1 MPILAAVLLLS
12 LGQFGQAN
20 TGELRLTVVD
30 ASGLALQGAVELVS
44 EANHVSERLE
54 TDEQGSLSA
63 KRLPFGTYRVSVTRA
78 GFAPFAGVIDIK
90 SALPTP
96 YRVTL
101 SVAAVQ
107 SQVTVAAGETL
118 LDPHQVVSVNR
129 VGAAALAQRMTSL
142 PGRSLPDLVNAQP
155 GWLVEANGILH
166 PRGSEYQTQF
176 VVDGL
181 PMTDNRS
188 PAFAPEIGDEDV
200 RGMSILT
207 GGYPAEYGRKL
218 GGVIEVVT
226 AGQDRP
232 GFHGTAAA
240 TAGSFATRSLD
251 LSGAYSRKQTTMSLT
266 AGVAATDRYLDPPV
280 EENFTNHG
288 TTSHAAVR
296 LEHDFTPA
304 DRLGVI
310 VRRGDADFLVPNEL
324 EQEQAGQRQERSSG
338 ETAAQ
343 FSYQRIFSGRVVADF
358 RGMARDLSATL
369 RSNAQSTPIIASQD
383 RGFRELY
390 LKGTVAG
397 HAGRHEWKAGG
408 DIDAASIREA
418 FAYQITDPDR
428 FDDDTAAEFT
438 FNAARPSREQ
448 ALFVQDQWR
457 QGAWTV
463 NAGLRWDHYRL
474 VVTDH
479 ALSPRLGV
487 AWSWPAANLV
497 ARASYDRAFQT
508 PAVENLLL
516 ASDVALDSVTDDVVR
531 LPVLPSRGNFFDAGF
546 SKALSSRARVDV
558 SVFRRT
564 MDNFADDDVLLNTG
578 VSFPIAFASAEIH
591 GTEVKLEIPRWGRT
605 SGFLSYSHLRGT
617 GTLPITGGLFLG
629 DEAEELLEESDGFR
643 LSQDQTHT
651 IRGRISHQITPSLW
665 AAIAASYDSGL
676 PVEEFDGDRD
686 DAIEQYGE
694 RIVERVDFET
704 GRVRPSFSLD
714 ASAGFTLV
722 KSGARRLGLQ
732 LDARNLTNRLN
743 VINFSGLFSGTALA
757 PPRSVALRLHAE
769 F

>member
-1 MPILAAVLLLS
+1 
-12 LGQFGQAN
+12 
-20 TGELRLTVVD
+20 
-30 ASGLALQGAVELVS
+30 
-44 EANHVSERLE
+44 
-54 TDEQGSLSA
+54 
-63 KRLPFGTYRVSVTRA
+63 
-78 GFAPFAGVIDIK
+78 
-90 SALPTP
+90 
-96 YRVTL
+96 
-101 SVAAVQ
+101 
-107 SQVTVAAGETL
+107 
-118 LDPHQVVSVNR
+118 
-129 VGAAALAQRMTSL
+129 
-142 PGRSLPDLVNAQP
+142 
-155 GWLVEANGILH
+155 
-166 PRGSEYQTQF
+166 
-176 VVDGL
+176 
-181 PMTDNRS
+181 
-188 PAFAPEIGDEDV
+188 
-200 RGMSILT
+200 
-207 GGYPAEYGRKL
+207 
-218 GGVIEVVT
+218 
-226 AGQDRP
+226 
-232 GFHGTAAA
+232 
-240 TAGSFATRSLD
+240 
-251 LSGAYSRKQTTMSLT
+251 
-266 AGVAATDRYLDPPV
+266 
-280 EENFTNHG
+280 
-288 TTSHAAVR
+288 
-296 LEHDFTPA
+296 
-304 DRLGVI
+304 VI

-324 EQEQAGQRQERSSG
+324 EQQEAGQRQERSSG

-369 RSNAQSTPIIASQD
+369 RSNAQSTPILASQD

-408 DIDAASIREA
+408 DVDAASIRES
-418 FAYQITDPDR
+418 FAYQITDPDQ
-428 FDDDTAAEFT
+428 FDDDTAAAFT
-438 FNAARPSREQ
+438 FNGERPSREQ

-457 QGAWTV
+457 QGAWTL

-479 ALSPRLGV
+479 AFSPRVGV

-516 ASDVALDSVTDDVVR
+516 ASDIALDGVNDDVVR

-605 SGFLSYSHLRGT
+605 SGFLSYSHLSGT

-629 DEAEELLEESDGFR
+629 DEAEELLEESEAFR

-651 IRGRISHQITPSLW
+651 IRGRVSHQITPSLW
-665 AAIAASYDSGL
+665 AAVAASYDSGL
-676 PVEEFDGDRD
+676 PVEEFEGDRD
-686 DAIEQYGE
+686 EAIEQYGE
-694 RIVERVDFET
+694 RIVERVNFET

-757 PPRSVALRLHAE
+757 PPRSVALRIHAE